1 MWVAFAAREVE
12 EDPAH
17 FQIRILLD
25 ETRILTTSNPR
36 YTVMVKALKEKEK
49 MTKPRKAV
57 TIFCDGSSLGNGQVS
72 MRAAAVALLG
82 YQGIWRAVGA
92 YLGQA
97 TNQQAEVAA
106 AALGLESL
114 REPCS
119 VHLFTDSRYVV
130 ETMSGRFRR
139 KANHEWWARLDK
151 AAGRHE
157 VKWEWTRGHDGNLVQ
172 EAADKAARRIA
183 ASGRVDEEILRAAID
198 KIGTVDA
205 LAISAEGD

>member
-1 MWVAFAAREVE
+1 MPTGTAKKK
-12 EDPAH
+12 
-17 FQIRILLD
+17 
-25 ETRILTTSNPR
+25 N
-36 YTVMVKALKEKEK
+36 TVRGLKE
-49 MTKPRKAV
+49 V
-57 TIFCDGSSLGNGQVS
+57 TIFCDGSSLGNGQIS
-72 MRAAAVALLG
+72 TRAAAVALLG
-82 YQGIWRAVGA
+82 FKGVWRAVGA

-114 REPCS
+114 LEPCR

-139 KANHEWWARLDK
+139 KTNHEWWQRLDT
-151 AAGRHE
+151 AAARHE

-183 ASGRVDEEILRAAID
+183 AVGRVDEEILRAAID
-198 KIGTVDA
+198 RIG
-205 LAISAEGD
+205 SADSETIAAEDD